1 MHFIR
6 IKKERY
12 GFCHIARLSN
22 VDDCLFIGY
31 KKELTY
37 VKAKK
42 IRS

>member
-22 VDDCLFIGY
+22 VDDCSFIGY
-31 KKELTY
+31 KKELPM
-37 VKAKK
+37 
-42 IRS
+42 